1 MFRDWAL
8 SVNAAFWRII
18 GVDSVISIT
27 MYLRKLIV
35 DLLTLISG
43 SMISRGVSGELLIL
57 LSKDICSVYNEN
69 LLSSKF

>member
-57 LSKDICSVYNEN
+57 LTKDICSVYNEN